1 MHTMKLLPA
10 ILLIFLFLQVFADAS
25 FFEPL
30 SSDSVDNVK
39 ETGDITDSH
48 KTHHHK
54 KIHHHHKKVHHYHK
68 QPKINCKFA
77 CSKRCMKS
85 SRKNVCSRACGTC
98 CERCHC
104 VPPGT
109 YGNTK
114 VCPCYAKLKTHG
126 NKAKCP

>member
-1 MHTMKLLPA
+1 MHTMKLLSS
-10 ILLIFLFLQVFADAS
+10 ILLILLFLQVFADAS
-25 FFEPL
+25 FFDPL
-30 SSDSVDNVK
+30 SSDSDNDVK
-39 ETGDITDSH
+39 KSGDTADSH
-48 KTHHHK
+48 LHK
-54 KIHHHHKKVHHYHK
+54 KVHHHHHHHHYHK
-68 QPKINCKFA
+68 QPKINCKLA
-77 CSKRCMKS
+77 CSRRCMKS